1 MQAKEYLLQI
11 KKLDRLIQNKL
22 IEKEQWQAIA
32 EGASSSLSS
41 DKVQSSGNP
50 QRMADAISNY
60 LDIEDEIRATIKTL
74 VVTKKE
80 ILKTIEQLD
89 TDEYDILHKIYLQG
103 LSLYD
108 VADIYDKSYNWAT
121 TTHGRALKHL
131 QNILNAQEKQL

>member
-1 MQAKEYLLQI
+1 
-11 KKLDRLIQNKL
+11 
-22 IEKEQWQAIA
+22 
-32 EGASSSLSS
+32 
-41 DKVQSSGNP
+41 
-50 QRMADAISNY
+50 MADAISNY
-60 LDIEDEIRATIKTL
+60 LDIEDEIKATIKTL
-74 VVTKKE
+74 VVTKRE

>member
-22 IEKEQWQAIA
+22 IEKEQWRAIA

-60 LDIEDEIRATIKTL
+60 LDIENEIKATIKTL
-74 VVTKKE
+74 VVTKKK

>member
-32 EGASSSLSS
+32 EGASSS

-60 LDIEDEIRATIKTL
+60 LDIEDEIKATIKTL
-74 VVTKKE
+74 VVTKRE

-108 VADIYDKSYNWAT
+108 VADMYDKSYNWAT